1 MGLFA
6 KFFKRNVPVKEKI
19 FEDYFTE
26 VQADMVSICLEY
38 VENKADKIY
47 IYASFEANVMTPDY
61 FYDIGGIVLNKH
73 KLNDAKNGFV
83 YDVSFD
89 RQKACLH
96 ILMEDI
102 KKMVNLCKEYNRPM
116 PTEIKMVY
124 EVNTKELHVDYKY
137 ESVYSNHKTKTAYH
151 VVKEWLEEVKNQDYY
166 LATCQ
171 YVKDKFDGTELG
183 EKRLSLNKG

>member
-1 MGLFA
+1 MGLFN

-38 VENKADKIY
+38 VKNKADKIY

-73 KLNDAKNGFV
+73 KLNNAKNGFV

-96 ILMEDI
+96 ILF
-102 KKMVNLCKEYNRPM
+102 
-116 PTEIKMVY
+116 
-124 EVNTKELHVDYKY
+124 
-137 ESVYSNHKTKTAYH
+137 AYFNGRYQ
-151 VVKEWLEEVKNQDYY
+151 KNGKPVQ
-166 LATCQ
+166 
-171 YVKDKFDGTELG
+171 
-183 EKRLSLNKG
+183 RI